1 MSCLLSPLVY
11 LTVVNNT
18 SVVFA
23 WFVNITTVA
32 GLIGWVVIQVTY
44 LRFFAGLKKQGYSRK
59 DLPYKSPFQPYVAWA
74 TLLMVSL
81 VILFCGFDVFVK
93 GRFTAQGFITCY
105 INIAIFAV
113 LYTIFKIRLRSK
125 VIPTSEIELS
135 EEFRSIREEKQQ
147 EEAN

>member
-18 SVVFA
+18 SVVFS

-59 DLPYKSPFQPYVAWA
+59 GMPHRSITSRVPLTYLDLPYKSPFQPYVAWA

-81 VILFCGFDVFVK
+81 VILFCGK
-93 GRFTAQGFITCY
+93 SQ
-105 INIAIFAV
+105 
-113 LYTIFKIRLRSK
+113 LSPP
-125 VIPTSEIELS
+125 IPLEG
-135 EEFRSIREEKQQ
+135 
-147 EEAN
+147 